1 VLLFRNGNIFFFG
14 DESMLRDISVFLF
27 PRGPR
32 ISLRINPLNSSLAL
46 NQLCAFAAAACSVQ
60 KKVLLLVQVRKTPK
74 SELTVV

>member
-46 NQLCAFAAAACSVQ
+46 NQLCAFAAAALF
-60 KKVLLLVQVRKTPK
+60 KKRYSFSFGAEKHLKAN
-74 SELTVV
+74 